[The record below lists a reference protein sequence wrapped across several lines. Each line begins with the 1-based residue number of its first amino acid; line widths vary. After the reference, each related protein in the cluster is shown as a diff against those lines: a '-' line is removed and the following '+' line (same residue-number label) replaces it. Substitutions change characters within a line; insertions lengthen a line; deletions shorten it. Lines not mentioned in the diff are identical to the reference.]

1 MRLPWDNNVNTL
13 LKGVKRNSWFVWLIV
28 FWGLLTPVSTTK
40 LLALGNTPSGFDSF
54 APTNCTKPASAI
66 VAENCLLGST
76 DWKQTN
82 YSSPIY
88 LYTSSTSVNVGEKI
102 GLFVDSPSGTFSLK
116 VYRIGYYDGAGA
128 RLVDTI
134 DNITGGAQP
143 GCVRAEDTGL
153 RTCSNWRETYSLEIP
168 LDWKSGVYLAQVI
181 QGSTGAINQTVFVV
195 REDDR
200 KSTILYQMS
209 ATTFQAYNNYDG
221 KSVYNVN
228 SGVCYTVANAPR
240 AVKVSFNRPYS
251 SSIED
256 ANYFFR
262 AEYPMVRWLEA
273 QGYDVTYS
281 TSLDTHRSGKP
292 GAHNALLDHKVFL
305 SVGHDEYW
313 SQQMSD
319 AVTAARDAG
328 VNIGFFT
335 SNTAYWRIRF
345 EDDPITH
352 EPDSVMVT
360 YKSTESGGPDP
371 SGEPT
376 GTWRDPAGV
385 NKPENAITGIM
396 YIGDNDKMYFPL
408 RLSSEF
414 TSDRLYRHTA
424 LQNMPANSYIDVGD
438 QIVGWEWDA
447 ASDNG
452 SSPQGLQILAK
463 TPVYGFLLRDYGR
476 ASNGDLGDGTATV
489 TRYTAPSGAIVF
501 ASSTIQWSWGLGA
514 HGLDVVPVDPY
525 ISQMTYN
532 ILADMGAEPAS
543 PTFDVILDGSDTP
556 DLALP
561 ADKIKHDGDAKA
573 PVISNL
579 QAAVSDTGAVISWT
593 TDVESTGQVWY
604 GTQPEHIV
612 TSAAIDT
619 GYSKDHSM
627 VVNDLVPGTTY
638 YLKVASTNRDW
649 EHTISDE
656 TTFTIPTGSVVQ
668 RIRQG
673 LDPLIKQ
680 GGCWVRA
687 NQTGAVIMGVLGV
700 VIVLLLVLPYFILR
714 RRKRFAASKATA

>member
-1 MRLPWDNNVNTL
+1 MNTL
-13 LKGVKRNSWFVWLIV
+13 LTGIKRKYWCIWLIIICS
-28 FWGLLTPVSTTK
+28 LLAQISNNK
-40 LLALGNTPSGFDSF
+40 LLAFDNLPSTGCS
-54 APTNCTKPASAI
+54 KPANTM
-66 VAENCLLGST
+66 VAENCSLGSD

-82 YSSPIY
+82 NSSAIRVY
-88 LYTSSTSVNVGEKI
+88 ASSTSVNVGEKI
-102 GLFVDSPSGTFSLK
+102 GLFVDSPAGTFNLK
-116 VYRIGYYDGAGA
+116 VYRIGYYGGAGA
-128 RLVDTI
+128 RLVDTV
-134 DNITGGAQP
+134 DDLAGGAQP
-143 GCVRAEDTGL
+143 SCVRAEDTGL
-153 RTCSNWRETYSLEIP
+153 RTCSNWHQSYSFEIP

-181 QGSTGAINQTVFVV
+181 QSATGAINQTVFVV

-240 AVKVSFNRPYS
+240 AVKVSLNRPYS
-251 SSIED
+251 GSIED

-262 AEYPMVRWLEA
+262 AEYPMVRWLEE

-292 GAHNALLDHKVFL
+292 GAHNALLDHKIFL

-313 SQQMSD
+313 SQQMHD
-319 AVTAARDAG
+319 AVIAARDAG

-335 SNTAYWRIRF
+335 SNTSYWRIRF

-371 SGEPT
+371 SGEAT
-376 GTWRDPAGV
+376 GTWRDPVGAD
-385 NKPENAITGIM
+385 KPENAVTGIM

-408 RLSSEF
+408 RVSSEF
-414 TSDRLYRHTA
+414 TSDRLYRHTG

-438 QIVGWEWDA
+438 QIIGWEWDA
-447 ASDNG
+447 VADNG

-463 TPVYGFLLRDYGR
+463 TPVYGFMLRDAGR
-476 ASNGDLGDGTATV
+476 VTNGDLDHGTATM

-514 HGLDVVPVDPY
+514 HGMDVVPADPY
-525 ISQMTYN
+525 IAQMTYN
-532 ILADMGAEPAS
+532 ILADMGAAPAN
-543 PTFDVILDGSDTP
+543 PTSGIILDGSDTP
-556 DLALP
+556 DPALP
-561 ADKIKHDGDAKA
+561 TDKIKHEGDVKA
-573 PVISNL
+573 PIISNL
-579 QAAVSDTGAVISWT
+579 QSTVSDTSAVISWT

-604 GTQPEHIV
+604 GTQSDHIIS
-612 TSAAIDT
+612 SAAIDT
-619 GYSKDHSM
+619 GYSKDHRM
-627 VVNDLVPGTTY
+627 VVNDLIPGTTY
-638 YLKVASTNRDW
+638 YLKVVSTNRDW
-649 EHTISDE
+649 SHAISNE
-656 TTFTIPTGSVVQ
+656 TTFTIPAGSIIQ
-668 RIRQG
+668 RIRQAV
-673 LDPLIKQ
+673 DPVIKQ

-687 NQTGAVIMGVLGV
+687 NQTGVVIMGVLGGLIV
-700 VIVLLLVLPYFILR
+700 VLLVLPFFIQR
-714 RRKRFAASKATA
+714 RRARLAASKSRA